1 MSEENL
7 SKEELGKLVVG
18 FFGKMFSME
27 SPDSVVVLASE
38 GSNSQIFML
47 GDVMKAY
54 GMLDYYR
61 RETFVKMISE
71 REKAKVESDKTRF
84 HVAAQ
89 ELKGLLREVLREE
102 RTDDQTR
109 T

>member
-1 MSEENL
+1 MSAESL
-7 SKEELGKLVVG
+7 SKEEREKLVLG
-18 FFGKMFSME
+18 FFGKMFNME
-27 SPDSVVVLASE
+27 NPDSIVVLASE
-38 GSNSQIFML
+38 GSSNQMLML
-47 GDVMKAY
+47 GDAMKAY

-61 RETFVKMISE
+61 RECFVKMISE
-71 REKAKVESDKTRF
+71 REKAKEESDKTRV